1 MCTEAWQGEYEHN
14 NMFSLSL
21 WRISANLKRFV
32 KGNVIS
38 WTLLVRQR
46 FHLCR
51 AAFAVDWTLLFFTR
65 CCPCIAQSSPHRFVT
80 DRHSSIFTRPTLIFT
95 RADWRDILSLGLSQ
109 IITVRLSA
117 LASSLF
123 SAFKLN
129 RHYLDSSY
137 MILYTC
143 DVDEVCMCVL
153 EKIKEIIWFPHNAT
167 RQPICSYLYAARYN
181 AVIKSFLVSIQLK
194 TLRKFNSNSQFF
206 FP

>member
-65 CCPCIAQSSPHRFVT
+65 CCPCIAQSSPTDLSQIVT
-80 DRHSSIFTRPTLIFT
+80 VPFSLVFTW
-95 RADWRDILSLGLSQ
+95 ADWRDILSLDLSQ

-117 LASSLF
+117 LADCPASSLF

-129 RHYLDSSY
+129 RHCLDTLYLRCWWG
-137 MILYTC
+137 MF
-143 DVDEVCMCVL
+143 VCARENKGNYLISPQCNKTAHLFIFICGRMPSHFYL
-153 EKIKEIIWFPHNAT
+153 PPIFLSLKPKPLPH
-167 RQPICSYLYAARYN
+167 
-181 AVIKSFLVSIQLK
+181 V
-194 TLRKFNSNSQFF
+194 
-206 FP
+206 